1 MSTTTNENTPI
12 TEETP
17 KPTAAALESQYTY
30 EEPEDGVSTTTATEP
45 AEVPVPRNLPN
56 ITAYTDAVKEL
67 AQQKIFHV
75 QFLDGTKKIYQRR
88 KASMKE
94 VIEIERKRA
103 EMKRSK
109 GTPLQ
114 VAQALAE
121 FYWYSS
127 QVHLVETKTGR
138 PMSKSDYESVIFED
152 FRKIIDAC
160 EFVMLFGVPS

>member
-1 MSTTTNENTPI
+1 MSTTNNNNPAAI
-12 TEETP
+12 EEEIP
-17 KPTAAALESQYTY
+17 KPTAAQLESQYTY
-30 EEPEDGVSTTTATEP
+30 EEPPDDGVSTVTEP
-45 AEVPVPRNLPN
+45 ELPVPRNLPN

-127 QVHLVETKTGR
+127 QVHLVETKSGK
-138 PMSKSDYESVIFED
+138 PMSKNDYENVIFED

>member
-1 MSTTTNENTPI
+1 LSTTNESNNPTI
-12 TEETP
+12 EEIP
-17 KPTAAALESQYTY
+17 KPIPTAQLESQYTY
-30 EEPEDGVSTTTATEP
+30 EEPEDDVTDAREP
-45 AEVPVPRNLPN
+45 EVPVPRNLPN

-94 VIEIERKRA
+94 VIKIERKRA

-114 VAQALAE
+114 VAQALGE

-127 QVHLVETKTGR
+127 QVHLVETKSGK
-138 PMSKSDYESVIFED
+138 PMTKSDYENTIFED

>member
-1 MSTTTNENTPI
+1 LSTDNNNNTA
-12 TEETP
+12 TAEEIP
-17 KPTAAALESQYTY
+17 KPIPAAQLESQYTY
-30 EEPEDGVSTTTATEP
+30 EEPEDGVSTVTEP
-45 AEVPVPRNLPN
+45 EVPVPRNLPN

-121 FYWYSS
+121 FYWYSA
-127 QVHLVETKTGR
+127 QVHLVETKSGK
-138 PMSKSDYESVIFED
+138 PMTKNDYENTIFED